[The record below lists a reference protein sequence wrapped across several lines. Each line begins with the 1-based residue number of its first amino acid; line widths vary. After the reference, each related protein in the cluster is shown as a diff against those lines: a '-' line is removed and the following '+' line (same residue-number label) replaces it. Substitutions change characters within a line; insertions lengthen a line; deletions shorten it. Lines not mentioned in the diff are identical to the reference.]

1 MEDWTKGLAR
11 KIVAWNS
18 HDRAR
23 RLAGSHCREY
33 HGAESGHHERWAQ
46 EKQPENQDS
55 QGQQKA
61 STLSDGP
68 KARWV
73 GMLLHRWHCGR
84 IHRAESNGEMCSCH
98 SRTVRKGSKPL
109 QFLEGRDEVRANFQL
124 NSVGVRVKF

>member
-46 EKQPENQDS
+46 EKQPGNQDS
-55 QGQQKA
+55 QGTNYFFSPTNFTFSPTLYLFSPSGVSFSLGWGPSIGLAVPKNQSKNMPLKRIDLAKA
-61 STLSDGP
+61 LDYTS
-68 KARWV
+68 
-73 GMLLHRWHCGR
+73 
-84 IHRAESNGEMCSCH
+84 
-98 SRTVRKGSKPL
+98 
-109 QFLEGRDEVRANFQL
+109 F
-124 NSVGVRVKF
+124 